1 MMKYKALIL
10 DLDGTTLVHGKDSMP
25 SIRVTAA
32 IAAARKVIHV
42 CIATGRPLD
51 LALPVLDH
59 LQLSGPCVIN
69 NGTLIYDPETKK
81 YIHEVTLP
89 KSAIPQ
95 IFAIAK
101 AHGLDG
107 ILFDGHHDHTYAG
120 GRIPGKILSYYLPQ
134 VLPEKLQPVMDDLMK
149 ISDVSVHKLDAW
161 DKKFMSIDVTG
172 KEASKLHGI
181 VEVARILKV
190 KTEEII
196 GVGDGYN
203 DFPLL
208 MASGLKIAMGNAVP
222 ELKEIADFVA
232 PPVEEDGVAV
242 VIEKFILNQHTQN
255 IK

>member
-1 MMKYKALIL
+1 MKYKALIL
-10 DLDGTTLVHGKDSMP
+10 DLDGTTVVHGKENMP
-25 SIRVTAA
+25 SVRVTRA
-32 IAAARKVIHV
+32 IAKARRIIHV
-42 CIATGRPLD
+42 CVATGRPLD
-51 LALPVLDH
+51 LALPVLSH

-89 KSAIPQ
+89 GAAVPQ
-95 IFAIAK
+95 VFAIAK
-101 AHGLDG
+101 AHRLDG
-107 ILFDGHHDHTYAG
+107 ILFDGAKDHRYTG
-120 GRIPGKILSYYLPQ
+120 GPYPEKILSYYLPQ
-134 VLPEKLQPVMDDLMK
+134 VLPEKLQRVMDDLMK
-149 ISDVSVHKLDAW
+149 IPDVAVHKLDAW
-161 DKKFMSIDVTG
+161 DKKYMSIDVTG

-181 VEVARILKV
+181 IEVARILKI

-232 PPVEEDGVAV
+232 PTVEEDGVAT
-242 VIEKFILNQHTQN
+242 VIEKFILQ
-255 IK
+255 